1 MDSPLRAARLER
13 GLTLAQACAE
23 VSLDIST
30 LSRIE
35 RDGRTS
41 RETAERLAEFFGVTE
56 EQVLYPERFTERLTV
71 WRKKKA
77 A

>member
-1 MDSPLRAARLER
+1 MDSPLRAARIQR
-13 GLTLAQACAE
+13 GLTLVEAGE
-23 VSLDIST
+23 KIDLDIST

-41 RETAERLAEFFGVTE
+41 RETAMRLAEFFGITE
-56 EQVLYPERFTERLTV
+56 EQVLYPERFTG
-71 WRKKKA
+71 KPSQQA

>member
-1 MDSPLRAARLER
+1 MGSPLRSARVKR
-13 GLTLAQACAE
+13 GLTLRQACALVE
-23 VSLDIST
+23 LDFSQ

-41 RETAERLAEFFGVTE
+41 RETATRLAEFFEITE
-56 EQVLYPERFTERLTV
+56 EQVLYPERFPEPPNQ
-71 WRKKKA
+71 KA

>member
-1 MDSPLRAARLER
+1 MQSPLRSARLKR
-13 GLTLAQACAE
+13 DLTLRQACALVE
-23 VSLDIST
+23 IDISQ

-41 RETAERLAEFFGVTE
+41 RETAARLAEFFGVTE
-56 EQVLYPERFTERLTV
+56 EQVLYPERFVGRPSQQ
-71 WRKKKA
+71 A

>member
-1 MDSPLRAARLER
+1 MDSPLRAARIQR
-13 GLTLAQACAE
+13 GLTLVEAGE
-23 VSLDIST
+23 KIDLDIST

-41 RETAERLAEFFGVTE
+41 RETATRLAEFFGITE
-56 EQVLYPERFTERLTV
+56 EQVLYPDRFVEQPSQE
-71 WRKKKA
+71 A